1 MTIVAA
7 GKVFPTV
14 REFLSILITF
24 SLTVLAWVFFRA
36 DSVGAAL
43 HFLKGIF
50 SFSFFSIPNVNDLK
64 GVATVLGLVFV
75 FLLIEWN
82 GRENKYAIEKLFFS
96 RRPIVR
102 FAFYYAI
109 ILAIIGFTGKSQDF
123 IYFQF

>member
-7 GKVFPTV
+7 GKVFPTF
-14 REFLSILITF
+14 REFISILITF
-24 SLTVLAWVFFRA
+24 CLTVLAWVFFRA
-36 DSVGAAL
+36 DSVEAAL
-43 HFLKGIF
+43 SFLNGIF
-50 SFSFFSIPNVNDLK
+50 SFSFFSMPDVTDLK
-64 GVATVLGLVFV
+64 GIATILGLVVV

-82 GRENKYAIEKLFFS
+82 GRENKYAIEKLFLS